1 MEEKGRVMEKSTK
14 ATWLRRTWAAAIVAL
29 MCVMA
34 LGLAACGGSSSS
46 SAAQSGSASGS
57 ASSASE
63 SSAVQSSAS
72 ASSSE
77 ASSSETSASASSA
90 AAGDVVTFTDSTG
103 RKVEV
108 PAKID
113 RVAVTGPISQ
123 MCMLTFAPDKMV
135 GLSNELSAAEMK
147 YVGEEYGKLPVYGQI
162 YGGKGDFNK
171 EAVASADPQLILDI
185 GEAKKSIVE
194 DLDEI
199 QAATGIPCVHI
210 EATLDSYDE
219 AYELLG
225 ELLGEETRAA
235 ELSDYCAQTYASV
248 KSAMENVPAE
258 ERVKVA
264 YLLGDAGLNGMAK
277 GSFQGTV
284 VDMMANN
291 VVEVEN
297 AGGSGLGSEI
307 SFEQI
312 ALWDPEMIIFGPDSI
327 CDTVADDPSW
337 ATLTAIKNGNYYQV
351 PGEPYNWI
359 SSPPGINQILGLQW
373 FARLCY
379 PDQFEDSMADVAKD
393 YYKMLYN
400 YELSD
405 DEVATLLKNAEPK
418 A

>member
-1 MEEKGRVMEKSTK
+1 MKKSMRSRK
-14 ATWLRRTWAAAIVAL
+14 HARLWAAAVVAL
-29 MCVMA
+29 MCVAA
-34 LGLAACGGSSSS
+34 LGLAACGGSSQAS
-46 SAAQSGSASGS
+46 SAASGS
-57 ASSASE
+57 E
-63 SSAVQSSAS
+63 SAS
-72 ASSSE
+72 ASEAASSE
-77 ASSSETSASASSA
+77 AAESAASESAASESA
-90 AAGDVVTFTDSTG
+90 AADADMVSFTDSSG
-103 RKVEV
+103 RTVEV
-108 PAKID
+108 PANLE

-123 MCMLTFAPDKMV
+123 MCMLNFAPDKMV
-135 GLSNELSAAEMK
+135 GLSNELSESETK
-147 YVGEEYGKLPVYGQI
+147 YVGEQYAALPVYGQI

-171 EAVASADPQLILDI
+171 EAVAAADPQLILDI

-199 QAATGIPCVHI
+199 QAATGVPCIHI
-210 EATLDSYDE
+210 EATLDSYAE
-219 AYELLG
+219 AYQELGALLG
-225 ELLGEETRAA
+225 MQDRAD
-235 ELSDYCAQTYASV
+235 ELSAYCTETYDATV
-248 KSAMENVPAE
+248 AAIANVPE
-258 ERVKVA
+258 DQKVKVA

-379 PDQFEDSMADVAKD
+379 PDQFEDSMADVAKN